1 MGLLENS
8 FNLPTHPKA
17 TPTQEK
23 GMQTTTE
30 LPWIIRDLL
39 NRRTPKA
46 IEPQGASLRHAAV
59 LIPLFKAASDY
70 RVLFTKRTDRVEAHK
85 GQISF
90 PGGRIEEEDG
100 SPLETALREADEEIG
115 LSRKDVTVL
124 GQMDDA
130 RTVSSNYIVHP
141 FVGLIP
147 YPYEFKTSVQEVKAL
162 LEVPFQVFLSGDSA
176 GENTPVVYDGV
187 TYQSLAYRYNGEVI
201 WGATARIMHNLVELV
216 KRKLNL
222 PVEDR

>member
-1 MGLLENS
+1 MEIS
-8 FNLPTHPKA
+8 K
-17 TPTQEK
+17 
-23 GMQTTTE
+23 E

-39 NRRTPKA
+39 NKRTPKP
-46 IEPQGASLRHAAV
+46 IEGQGSLLRRAAV
-59 LIPLFKAASDY
+59 LVPLFKADSEY
-70 RVLFTKRTDRVEAHK
+70 RVLFTKRTDTVEAHK

-100 SPLETALREADEEIG
+100 SPLETALRESDEEIG

-147 YPYEFKTSVQEVKAL
+147 YPYEFKTSAQEVKEL
-162 LEVPFQVFLSGDSA
+162 LEVPFHVFLSRDSC
-176 GENTPVVYDGV
+176 GENSPVIYEGA
-187 TYQSLAYRYNGEVI
+187 TYQTPAYRYKGEVI
-201 WGATARIMHNLVELV
+201 WGATARIMRNLAKMLRESS
-216 KRKLNL
+216 NS
-222 PVEDR
+222 DY

>member
-1 MGLLENS
+1 M
-8 FNLPTHPKA
+8 PTK
-17 TPTQEK
+17 EK
-23 GMQTTTE
+23 GMQTTKD

-39 NRRTPKA
+39 NRRSPKP
-46 IEPQGASLRHAAV
+46 IEEQGSSLRRSAV
-59 LIPLFKAASDY
+59 LIPLFNVASEY
-70 RVLFTKRTDRVEAHK
+70 RVLFTKRTDSVEAHK

-147 YPYEFKTSVQEVKAL
+147 YPYDFKTSVQEVKEL
-162 LEVPFQVFLSGDSA
+162 IEVPFQVFLSGDSA
-176 GENTPVVYDGV
+176 GENTPVVYAGA
-187 TYQSLAYRYNGEVI
+187 TYQTLAYHYRGEVI
-201 WGATARIMHNLVELV
+201 WGATARIMQNLVDLV

-222 PVEDR
+222 PVENR

>member
-1 MGLLENS
+1 VRAG
-8 FNLPTHPKA
+8 TTA
-17 TPTQEK
+17 QEK
-23 GMQTTTE
+23 RMETTKE

-39 NRRTPKA
+39 NSRVPKP
-46 IEPQGASLRHAAV
+46 IEEQGASLKRAAV
-59 LIPLFKAASDY
+59 LIPLFKAASEY
-70 RVLFTKRTDRVEAHK
+70 RILFTKRTDSVEAHK

-141 FVGLIP
+141 FVGLVP
-147 YPYEFKTSVQEVKAL
+147 YPYEFKTSVREVKKL

-176 GENTPVVYDGV
+176 GENTPVVYEGG
-187 TYQSLAYRYNGEVI
+187 TYRGLAYRYDGEVI
-201 WGATARIMHNLVELV
+201 WGATARIMQNLVNLV

-222 PVEDR
+222 PVENR

>member
-1 MGLLENS
+1 MRGVM
-8 FNLPTHPKA
+8 PTK
-17 TPTQEK
+17 EK
-23 GMQTTTE
+23 GMQTTKD

-39 NRRTPKA
+39 NRRSPKP
-46 IEPQGASLRHAAV
+46 IEEQGSSLRRSAV
-59 LIPLFKAASDY
+59 LIPLFNVASEY
-70 RVLFTKRTDRVEAHK
+70 RVLFTKRTDSVEAHK

-147 YPYEFKTSVQEVKAL
+147 YPYEFKTSVQEVKEL
-162 LEVPFQVFLSGDSA
+162 IEVPFQVFLSGDSA
-176 GENTPVVYDGV
+176 GESTPVVYEGAI
-187 TYQSLAYRYNGEVI
+187 YQTLAYHYRGEVI
-201 WGATARIMHNLVELV
+201 WGATARIMQNLVDLV

-222 PVEDR
+222 PVENR

>member
-1 MGLLENS
+1 V
-8 FNLPTHPKA
+8 
-17 TPTQEK
+17 QEK
-23 GMQTTTE
+23 HIETRNE

-39 NRRTPKA
+39 NRRSPKL
-46 IEPQGASLRHAAV
+46 IDDQSVSLRRAAV
-59 LIPLFKAASDY
+59 LIPLFKAGSEY
-70 RVLFTKRTDRVEAHK
+70 RILFTKRTDTVDAHK

-130 RTVSSNYIVHP
+130 RTVSSNYIVYP

-147 YPYEFKTSVQEVKAL
+147 YPYEFKTSAMEVKEL

-176 GENTPVVYDGV
+176 GENTPVVYEGG
-187 TYQSLAYRYNGEVI
+187 TYYGLAYRHKGEVI
-201 WGATARIMHNLVELV
+201 WGATARIMQNLVDLV
-216 KRKLNL
+216 KVKLTAS
-222 PVEDR
+222 

>member
-1 MGLLENS
+1 
-8 FNLPTHPKA
+8 
-17 TPTQEK
+17 
-23 GMQTTTE
+23 MQTTND

-39 NRRTPKA
+39 NSRPRKA
-46 IEPQGASLRHAAV
+46 IEEHGASLRRAAV
-59 LIPLFKAASDY
+59 LIPLFKTASEY
-70 RVLFTKRTDRVEAHK
+70 RILFTKRTDTVDAHK

-90 PGGRIEEEDG
+90 PGGKIEDEDA

-130 RTVSSNYIVHP
+130 RTLSSNYIVHP

-147 YPYEFKTSVQEVKAL
+147 YPYDFKTSVQEVREL
-162 LEVPFQVFLSGDSA
+162 IEVPFQVFLSGDSA
-176 GENTPVVYDGV
+176 GENTPVVYEGV
-187 TYQSLAYRYNGEVI
+187 TYQSLAYCYRGEVI
-201 WGATARIMHNLVELV
+201 WGATARIMRNLVDLV

-222 PVEDR
+222 PVENR

>member
-1 MGLLENS
+1 VRAV
-8 FNLPTHPKA
+8 KA
-17 TPTQEK
+17 AQERH
-23 GMQTTTE
+23 MQTTND
-30 LPWIIRDLL
+30 LPWLIRDLL
-39 NRRTPKA
+39 NRRSPKA
-46 IEPQGASLRHAAV
+46 IEEHGASLRRAAV
-59 LIPLFKAASDY
+59 LVPLFKADGAY
-70 RVLFTKRTDRVEAHK
+70 RVLFTKRTDLVEAHR

-147 YPYEFKTSVQEVKAL
+147 YPYDFKTSVREVKKI
-162 LEVPFQVFLSGDSA
+162 LEVPFEVFLSGDSA
-176 GENTPVVYDGV
+176 GESSPVVYEGV
-187 TYQSLAYRYNGEVI
+187 TYQTLAYRYRGEVI
-201 WGATARIMHNLVELV
+201 WGATARIMQNLVDLV
-216 KRKLNL
+216 KIKLDL
-222 PVEDR
+222 PVENR

>member
-1 MGLLENS
+1 
-8 FNLPTHPKA
+8 
-17 TPTQEK
+17 
-23 GMQTTTE
+23 MQTTKE

-39 NRRTPKA
+39 NARSPRP
-46 IEPQGASLRHAAV
+46 IEEQGSMLRHAAV
-59 LIPLFKAASDY
+59 LIPLFKAESEY
-70 RVLFTKRTDRVEAHK
+70 RVLFTKRTDSVEAHK

-100 SPLETALREADEEIG
+100 YPLETSLREADEEIG

-147 YPYEFKTSVQEVKAL
+147 YPYEFKTSALEVKEL
-162 LEVPFQVFLSGDSA
+162 LDVPFQIFISGNSA
-176 GENTPVVYDGV
+176 GENTPVIYEGV
-187 TYQSLAYRYNGEVI
+187 AYRGLAYRYKGEVI
-201 WGATARIMHNLVELV
+201 WGATARIMQNLVNLV
-216 KRKLNL
+216 KTKLGL
-222 PVEDR
+222 PAVNR

>member
-1 MGLLENS
+1 
-8 FNLPTHPKA
+8 
-17 TPTQEK
+17 
-23 GMQTTTE
+23 MQTTND

-39 NRRTPKA
+39 NSRPREA
-46 IEPQGASLRHAAV
+46 IEEHGTSFRRAAV
-59 LIPLFKAASDY
+59 LIPLFKTASEY
-70 RVLFTKRTDRVEAHK
+70 RILFTKRTDTVDAHK

-90 PGGRIEEEDG
+90 PGGKIEDEDA

-130 RTVSSNYIVHP
+130 HTLSSNYIVHP

-147 YPYEFKTSVQEVKAL
+147 YPYDFKTSVQEVREL
-162 LEVPFQVFLSGDSA
+162 IEVPFQVFLSGDSA
-176 GENTPVVYDGV
+176 GENTPVVYEGV
-187 TYQSLAYRYNGEVI
+187 TYQSLAYCYRGEVI
-201 WGATARIMHNLVELV
+201 WGATARIMRNLVDLV

-222 PVEDR
+222 PVENR

>member
-1 MGLLENS
+1 ME
-8 FNLPTHPKA
+8 
-17 TPTQEK
+17 
-23 GMQTTTE
+23 TTKE

-39 NRRTPKA
+39 NSRPPKP
-46 IEPQGASLRHAAV
+46 IEEQGASLKRAAV
-59 LIPLFKAASDY
+59 LIPLFKAASEY
-70 RVLFTKRTDRVEAHK
+70 KILFTKRTESVEAHK

-90 PGGRIEEEDG
+90 PGGKVEEEDG

-147 YPYEFKTSVQEVKAL
+147 HPYDFKTSVWEVKEL
-162 LEVPFQVFLSGDSA
+162 IEVPFQVFLSGDSA
-176 GENTPVVYDGV
+176 GESYPVAYAGA
-187 TYQSLAYRYNGEVI
+187 TYQTLAYRYRGDVI
-201 WGATARIMHNLVELV
+201 WGATARIMQNLVDLV
-216 KRKLNL
+216 KRKIHL
-222 PVEDR
+222 PAENR

>member
-1 MGLLENS
+1 VREV
-8 FNLPTHPKA
+8 TA
-17 TPTQEK
+17 EQEK
-23 GMQTTTE
+23 CMQTTKE

-39 NRRTPKA
+39 NRRVPKPL
-46 IEPQGASLRHAAV
+46 EEQGASLKRAAV
-59 LIPLFKAASDY
+59 LIPLFKAGSDY
-70 RVLFTKRTDRVEAHK
+70 RILFTKRTENVEAHK

-130 RTVSSNYIVHP
+130 RTVSSNYIVYP

-147 YPYEFKTSVQEVKAL
+147 YPYDFRTNAQEVKEL

-176 GENTPVVYDGV
+176 GENTPVVCEGG
-187 TYQSLAYRYNGEVI
+187 TYYGLAYRYQGEVI
-201 WGATARIMHNLVELV
+201 WGATARIMQNLVNLV
-216 KRKLNL
+216 KRKIDL
-222 PVEDR
+222 PVGNR

>member
-1 MGLLENS
+1 
-8 FNLPTHPKA
+8 
-17 TPTQEK
+17 
-23 GMQTTTE
+23 MQTTKE

-39 NRRTPKA
+39 NARSPRP
-46 IEPQGASLRHAAV
+46 IEEQGSMLRHAAV
-59 LIPLFKAASDY
+59 LIPLFKAESEY
-70 RVLFTKRTDRVEAHK
+70 RVLFTKRTDSVEAHK

-130 RTVSSNYIVHP
+130 RTVSSNYVVHP

-147 YPYEFKTSVQEVKAL
+147 YPYDFKTSVQEVKDI
-162 LEVPFQVFLSGDSA
+162 LEVPFLVFLSGDSS
-176 GENTPVVYDGV
+176 GESYPVVYEGV
-187 TYQSLAYRYNGEVI
+187 TYQSLAYRYKGEVI
-201 WGATARIMHNLVELV
+201 WGATARIMQNLVDLV
-216 KRKLNL
+216 RRRLNL
-222 PVEDR
+222 PVEHR

>member
-1 MGLLENS
+1 ME
-8 FNLPTHPKA
+8 
-17 TPTQEK
+17 
-23 GMQTTTE
+23 TTKE

-39 NRRTPKA
+39 NARSPKP
-46 IEPQGASLRHAAV
+46 IEEQGSMLRHAAV
-59 LIPLFKAASDY
+59 LIPLFKAESEY
-70 RVLFTKRTDRVEAHK
+70 RVLFTKRTDSVEAHK

-130 RTVSSNYIVHP
+130 RTVSSNYVVHP

-147 YPYEFKTSVQEVKAL
+147 YPYDFKTSVQEVKDL
-162 LEVPFQVFLSGDSA
+162 LEVPFLVFLSGDSS
-176 GENTPVVYDGV
+176 GESYPVVYEGA
-187 TYQSLAYRYNGEVI
+187 TYQTLAYRYKGEVI
-201 WGATARIMHNLVELV
+201 WGATARIMQNLVDLV
-216 KRKLNL
+216 KRRLNL
-222 PVEDR
+222 PVGHR

>member
-1 MGLLENS
+1 
-8 FNLPTHPKA
+8 
-17 TPTQEK
+17 
-23 GMQTTTE
+23 MQTTNE

-39 NRRTPKA
+39 NTRTPKP
-46 IEPQGASLRHAAV
+46 IEEQGVSLRRAAV
-59 LIPLFKAASDY
+59 LIPLFKVGAEYSI
-70 RVLFTKRTDRVEAHK
+70 LFTKRTDSVEAHK

-90 PGGRIEEEDG
+90 PGGRVEEEDG

-130 RTVSSNYIVHP
+130 RTVSSNYIVYP

-147 YPYEFKTSVQEVKAL
+147 YPYEFKTSVQEVKEL
-162 LEVPFQVFLSGDSA
+162 LEVPFQVFLSADSA
-176 GENTPVVYDGV
+176 GENTPVVYEGA
-187 TYQSLAYRYNGEVI
+187 TYHGLAYRYKEEVI
-201 WGATARIMHNLVELV
+201 WGATARIMQNLVNLV

-222 PVEDR
+222 PDENR

>member
-1 MGLLENS
+1 
-8 FNLPTHPKA
+8 
-17 TPTQEK
+17 
-23 GMQTTTE
+23 MQTTKE

-39 NRRTPKA
+39 NARSPRP
-46 IEPQGASLRHAAV
+46 IEEQGSMLRHAAV
-59 LIPLFKAASDY
+59 LIPLFKAESEY
-70 RVLFTKRTDRVEAHK
+70 RVLFTKRTDSVEAHK

-130 RTVSSNYIVHP
+130 RTVSSNYVVRP

-147 YPYEFKTSVQEVKAL
+147 YPYDFKTSVQEVKDL
-162 LEVPFQVFLSGDSA
+162 LEVPFLVFLSGDSS
-176 GENTPVVYDGV
+176 GESYPVVYEGV
-187 TYQSLAYRYNGEVI
+187 TYQSLAYYYRGEVI
-201 WGATARIMHNLVELV
+201 WGATARIMQNLVDLV
-216 KRKLNL
+216 KRRLNL
-222 PVEDR
+222 PVEHR

>member
-1 MGLLENS
+1 ME
-8 FNLPTHPKA
+8 
-17 TPTQEK
+17 
-23 GMQTTTE
+23 TTKE

-39 NRRTPKA
+39 NARSPKP
-46 IEPQGASLRHAAV
+46 IEEQGSMLRHAAV
-59 LIPLFKAASDY
+59 LIPLFKAESEY
-70 RVLFTKRTDRVEAHK
+70 RVLFTKRTDSVEAHK

-130 RTVSSNYIVHP
+130 RTVSSNYVVHP

-147 YPYEFKTSVQEVKAL
+147 YPYDFKTSVQEVKDL
-162 LEVPFQVFLSGDSA
+162 LEVPFLVFLSGDSS
-176 GENTPVVYDGV
+176 GESYPVVYEGA
-187 TYQSLAYRYNGEVI
+187 TYQTLAYRYKGEVI
-201 WGATARIMHNLVELV
+201 WGATAMIMQNLVDLV
-216 KRKLNL
+216 KRRLNL
-222 PVEDR
+222 PVGHR

>member
-1 MGLLENS
+1 MRAV
-8 FNLPTHPKA
+8 TA
-17 TPTQEK
+17 AQEK
-23 GMQTTTE
+23 PMQTTNE

-39 NRRTPKA
+39 NTRTPKP
-46 IEPQGASLRHAAV
+46 IEEQGASLKRAAV
-59 LIPLFKAASDY
+59 LIPLFKAGSEY
-70 RVLFTKRTDRVEAHK
+70 RILFTKRTDSVEAHK

-90 PGGRIEEEDG
+90 PGGRVEEEDG

-130 RTVSSNYIVHP
+130 RTVSSNYIVYP

-147 YPYEFKTSVQEVKAL
+147 YPYEFKTSVQEVKEL
-162 LEVPFQVFLSGDSA
+162 LEVPFQVFLSADSA
-176 GENTPVVYDGV
+176 GENTPVVYEGA
-187 TYQSLAYRYNGEVI
+187 TYHGLAYRYKEEVI
-201 WGATARIMHNLVELV
+201 WGATARIMQNLVDLV

-222 PVEDR
+222 PDENR

>member
-1 MGLLENS
+1 VREVR
-8 FNLPTHPKA
+8 A
-17 TPTQEK
+17 EQEK
-23 GMQTTTE
+23 CMQTTKE

-39 NRRTPKA
+39 NKRVPKP
-46 IEPQGASLRHAAV
+46 IEAQGISLKRAAV
-59 LIPLFKAASDY
+59 LIPLFKAAAEY

-90 PGGRIEEEDG
+90 PGGKIEEEDG

-130 RTVSSNYIVHP
+130 RTVSSNFIVHP

-147 YPYEFKTSVQEVKAL
+147 YPYEFKTSAMEVKEL
-162 LEVPFQVFLSGDSA
+162 LDVPFDVFLSGDSA
-176 GENTPVVYDGV
+176 GENTPVVYEGV
-187 TYQSLAYRYNGEVI
+187 TYQSLAYRYKGEVI
-201 WGATARIMHNLVELV
+201 WGATARIMQNLVNLV
-216 KRKLNL
+216 KRKLDL
-222 PVEDR
+222 PVDDR